1 MVRKVLLIMTV
12 LLLSVSLGFS
22 NTKFKESESKEEYSI
37 PKVYFEGNINEM
49 YDKSDERK
57 IKLKYESNDIN
68 FEGYASIKI
77 QGSSSLRYEKKN
89 YTIKLY
95 DDENLENK
103 KTIDFGWGKQSKY
116 CLKANWIDKTH
127 ARNVVTAK
135 LVGEVQE
142 KYSLFESSPNNGA
155 IDGFPV
161 EIYINDEF
169 LGVYT
174 WNIPKDAWMF
184 DMDENNPN
192 HLVVVAEEWS
202 DNTLFKEEPRLGSWE
217 FEVGEPNEENLN
229 KFKRLANFIM
239 YSDDETFENEFR
251 DYLDLNATL
260 NYFIIMEFAELQD
273 NVTKNLIL
281 VTYDGNIWSPTLYDL
296 DSSWGTSPWGTSK
309 LDYYNSYDYLASTLW
324 QRVSEVFKGEIA
336 NRYFELRKNILT
348 KEHVMNLFYDFENMI
363 PRESFKKEEARWTLI
378 PGYSYTQIE
387 KFLDIRIPLI
397 DDKMKKRKES

>member
-1 MVRKVLLIMTV
+1 MTV

-49 YDKSDERK
+49 YDKSDERR

-202 DNTLFKEEPRLGSWE
+202 DNTLFKEEPKIGSWE
-217 FEVGEPNEENLN
+217 FEVGEPTEENLN
-229 KFKRLANFIM
+229 KFKRLVNFIM

-273 NVTKNLIL
+273 NVSKNLIL

-296 DSSWGTSPWGTSK
+296 DSSWGTNPWGTSK
-309 LDYYNSYDYLASTLW
+309 LDYYNSYDYLASILW

-363 PRESFKKEEARWTLI
+363 PEESFKKEEAN
-378 PGYSYTQIE
+378 
-387 KFLDIRIPLI
+387 FFFF
-397 DDKMKKRKES
+397 

>member
-1 MVRKVLLIMTV
+1 MKKTLLIILICLIGMRIIT
-12 LLLSVSLGFS
+12 FS
-22 NTKFKESESKEEYSI
+22 MYDNNSNENYSI
-37 PKVYFEGNINEM
+37 PKVYFYGNISEM
-49 YDKSDERK
+49 YDKKDERK

-68 FEGYASIKI
+68 FESYASIKI

-95 DDENLENK
+95 DDEILENK
-103 KTIDFGWGKQSKY
+103 KTIDFGWGEQSKY

-135 LVGEVQE
+135 LVGEVQK
-142 KYSLFESSPNNGA
+142 KYSVFENTPNNGA

-184 DMDENNPN
+184 DMDEDNTN

-202 DNTLFKEEPRLGSWE
+202 DNTLFKEESRLGSWE
-217 FEVGEPNEENLN
+217 FEVGEPTEENLN

-273 NVTKNLIL
+273 NVSKNLIL

-296 DSSWGTSPWGTSK
+296 DSSWGTNPRGTSK

-324 QRVSEVFKGEIA
+324 QRVSEVFKVEIA

-363 PRESFKKEEARWTLI
+363 PEESFKKEEARWTLI

-397 DDKMKKRKES
+397 DNIMKKRKES